1 MERILDYYTEV
12 TPGLMEVDFVNKFD
26 LEFYNGYIKTTL
38 RLARKVKRCTSI
50 EVARRIAQ
58 EMEDKALKKLEE
70 TMGDL

>member
-50 EVARRIAQ
+50 EEARRIAQ